1 MERTLIFKKEL
12 ELLREKSVSLNI
24 WGKWNEHDQIYEKVG
39 SVIHL
44 PLISQHLIIILQNQL
59 LTVFTF
65 TG

>member
-24 WGKWNEHDQIYEKVG
+24 WGKWNEHDQIYVKVG

-44 PLISQHLIIILQNQL
+44 PLISQHLSIILQNQL